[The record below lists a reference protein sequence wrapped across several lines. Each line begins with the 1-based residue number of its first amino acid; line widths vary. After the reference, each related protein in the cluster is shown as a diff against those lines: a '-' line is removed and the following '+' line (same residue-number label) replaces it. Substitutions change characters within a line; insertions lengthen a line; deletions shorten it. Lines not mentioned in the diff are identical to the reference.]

1 MKVGYSLKTSVRDIV
16 SVGAISRAGAK
27 SIAGLVVVA
36 MMAILSGCSNAPTTL
51 SGYTSPVEA
60 GEARHGVPPE
70 EVLFAFEPF
79 DGAPV
84 NIGDSLTQLLTS
96 NSTTYKIRIIP
107 RVKDNATYRVRG
119 YLVATSDDTA
129 TIISYVYDVFDTN
142 GARVHRINGREIGAA
157 SLGDPWSAVADGTV
171 NQIAIRTL
179 IELRNWLYSES

>member
-1 MKVGYSLKTSVRDIV
+1 MDYSLKTVVRDIL
-16 SVGAISRAGAK
+16 SVGAVSRAGAK
-27 SIAGLVVVA
+27 SITGLVLLA
-36 MMAILSGCSNAPTTL
+36 MMVVLSACSNAPTTL
-51 SGYTSPVEA
+51 SGYTSPAQA
-60 GEARHGVPPE
+60 GEARQEVPPE
-70 EVLFAFEPF
+70 KVLFAFEPF

-84 NIGDSLTQLLTS
+84 NIGDTLTQLLTS

-129 TIISYVYDVFDTN
+129 TIISYVYDVFDVS

-179 IELRNWLYSES
+179 VELRNWLYSES